1 MRFTII
7 LISIFYG
14 VIETTYFGSHFLP
27 SCHEEVI
34 CDGIGLL
41 MLCIGL
47 AVPAKIKE
55 RQVTSANK

>member
-1 MRFTII
+1 MRLWII
-7 LISIFYG
+7 AISIFYS
-14 VIETTYFGSHFLP
+14 ISETVYFGNHFFP
-27 SCHEEVI
+27 SCHEEMI